1 MIKQWLNDRAP
12 GFVHLSHEERQA
24 IADFALLWSLF
35 EARIMD
41 TRATP
46 AKIVEL
52 TEAWAAAGDIDEQT
66 FGEALACFRDRYRR
80 DGVFTEAF
88 QLLRFDRGGRED
100 LVRRVLE
107 GEGSVAEQAACVL
120 SIILRYRNNLFHGE
134 KWRYRLAG
142 QRDNFDHANRALMIA
157 LERFGRLDRD

>member
-1 MIKQWLNDRAP
+1 MITQWLNDRVR
-12 GFVHLSHEERQA
+12 GFAHLGEDERQA

-52 TEAWAAAGDIDEQT
+52 TEAWAAAGEIDEQT
-66 FGEALACFRDRYRR
+66 FGEALAYFRGRYRR

-88 QLLRFDRGGRED
+88 EHLHLERGGRED
-100 LVRRVLE
+100 LVQGVLE
-107 GEGSVAEQAACVL
+107 GEGGVAEQAACVL

-142 QRDNFDHANRALMIA
+142 QRDNFDQANRALMIA